1 MTKEKILILDS
12 TLRDGE
18 QAPGAAMTPAQ
29 KVKIGCSLADL
40 GVDVLEAGFAA
51 SSSTDAQV
59 IYRLSQLLPQRGVV
73 VETLARCC
81 PSDVQIAA
89 QALAPAIHQ
98 NAGQIRT
105 FISTS
110 DMHIKYKMQTTREEI
125 LKMIDASIRYAKTFT
140 DNVGWAGEDSSRA
153 DVNFL
158 AECVKTAL
166 AAGAKTIAL
175 CDTIGILVDTQMQ
188 ELMEQVRA
196 LVKAPDDIIF
206 SVHCHNDKGL
216 ATANS
221 LFGLKGGARQVE
233 CCINGLGERAGNA
246 ALEEIVMAIQSGPD
260 RYPFTTNIKTDKLQA
275 VSRMVAKF
283 SGIPVCPNKAVVGSL
298 AFSHA
303 SGIHQDG
310 LIKAWKMNL
319 DNMYGAINASDV
331 GAKDK
336 IVITRHSGVS
346 GVLYVLQQQGLN
358 PTDAEAHEVLRRVK
372 NHRSGTKIF
381 DSQKIVEM
389 YRDVQGEFSQKAI
402 ILDKN

>member
-1 MTKEKILILDS
+1 MATEKVLILDS

-29 KVKIGCSLADL
+29 KVKLGCALADL
-40 GVDVLEAGFAA
+40 GVDVIEAGFAA
-51 SSSTDAQV
+51 SSGTDAQV
-59 IYRLSQLLPQRGVV
+59 IYRLSQLLPPKGVV

-81 PSDVQIAA
+81 PADVQVAA
-89 QALAPAIHQ
+89 QSLAPAIHQ
-98 NAGQIRT
+98 NAGQIRV

-125 LKMIDASIRYAKTFT
+125 LRMIDASVRYAKTFT
-140 DNVGWAGEDSSRA
+140 PDVGWAGEDSTRA

-158 AECVKTAL
+158 AQCVQTAL
-166 AAGAKTIAL
+166 AAGARTIAL
-175 CDTIGILVDTQMQ
+175 CDTVGIAVDTQMQ
-188 ELMEQVRA
+188 ELMTQVRS
-196 LVKAPDDIIF
+196 LVHAPDNIIF

-216 ATANS
+216 ATSNS
-221 LFGLKGGARQVE
+221 LFGLRGGARQVE

-246 ALEEIVMAIQSGPD
+246 ALEEIVMAIHSSPD
-260 RYPFTTNIKTDKLQA
+260 RYPFTTNIKTEKLLA

-283 SGIPVCPNKAVVGSL
+283 SGIPVCPNKAVVGGL

-319 DNMYGAINASDV
+319 DNMYGAIKASDV
-331 GAKDK
+331 GAREQ
-336 IVITRHSGVS
+336 IIIARHSGVN
-346 GVLYVLQQQGLN
+346 GVTYVLQQQGLN
-358 PTDAEAHEVLRRVK
+358 PTPEEAYEVLRRVK

-381 DSQKIVEM
+381 SDQKLAEI
-389 YRDVQGEFSQKAI
+389 YQDVQNEFCQKQI
-402 ILDKN
+402 LLDKN

>member
-1 MTKEKILILDS
+1 MAKEKILILDS

-29 KVKIGCSLADL
+29 KVKIGCALADL
-40 GVDVLEAGFAA
+40 GVDVIEAGYAA
-51 SSSTDAQV
+51 SSSADAQV
-59 IYRLSQLLPQRGVV
+59 IYRLSQLLPAKGIV

-89 QALAPAIHQ
+89 QALGPAIQQ

-140 DNVGWAGEDSSRA
+140 PNVGWAGEDSSRA
-153 DVNFL
+153 DVNFFVQ
-158 AECVKTAL
+158 CVKTAL

-175 CDTIGILVDTQMQ
+175 CDTVGVLVDTQMQ
-188 ELMEQVRA
+188 ELMTQVRSM
-196 LVKAPDDIIF
+196 VNAPDDIIF

-216 ATANS
+216 ATSNS
-221 LFGLKGGARQVE
+221 LFGLKGGAKQVE

-246 ALEEIVMAIQSGPD
+246 ALEEIVMAIQSSPE
-260 RYPFTTNIKTDKLQA
+260 RYPFTTNIKTDKLQSI
-275 VSRMVAKF
+275 SRMVAKF

-310 LIKAWKMNL
+310 LIKSWKMNL
-319 DNMYGAINASDV
+319 EGMYDAINAADV
-331 GAKDK
+331 GTVDK
-336 IVITRHSGVS
+336 IIITRCSGVN
-346 GVLYVLQQQGLN
+346 GVSYVLQQQGLN
-358 PTDAEAHEVLRRVK
+358 PTEEEAREVLRRVK

-381 DSQKIVEM
+381 DPEKVVEM
-389 YRDVQGEFSQKAI
+389 YRDVQSEFCQKQI